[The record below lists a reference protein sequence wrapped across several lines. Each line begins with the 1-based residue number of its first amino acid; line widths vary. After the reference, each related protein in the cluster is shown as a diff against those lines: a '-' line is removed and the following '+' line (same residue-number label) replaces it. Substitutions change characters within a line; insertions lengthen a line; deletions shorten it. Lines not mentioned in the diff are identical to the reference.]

1 MPIEDGLSSL
11 SRDKEYCAWTLA
23 IGLTLRSSQGTV
35 FKWDHTE
42 FVANARCSTYYT
54 AHPNLHMN
62 EDAMHQG
69 MSMFKKAIRSDGH
82 ELITVHSR
90 GLMKKVKGFADYNLF
105 QRVGKFNF

>member
-35 FKWDHTE
+35 LTWNHTE
-42 FVANARCSTYYT
+42 FVANAKCSIYYT
-54 AHPNLHMN
+54 DHPNLHMN

-69 MSMFKKAIRSDGH
+69 MSLFKKAIRNDGH
-82 ELITVHSR
+82 ELIPVHSR
-90 GLMKKVKGFADYNLF
+90 GSIKRIVQSLCS
-105 QRVGKFNF
+105 